1 MSARVTVQMA
11 DGWQGHLRE
20 AEWVFLDTALGPDM
34 VADARRYVPIDT
46 SRLHDSLDH
55 AVVDAGDGVPQL
67 QVGSFP
73 DDEGEVEYAL
83 AVEFGFHG
91 EEVVREHVVHRGFK
105 DGDVAVGHVVREHVR
120 HANQPEEPYLR
131 PALYQERY

>member
-11 DGWQGHLRE
+11 DGWQGHLHE
-20 AEWVFLDTALGPDM
+20 AEWVFFDTRLGPDM

-55 AVVDAGDGVPQL
+55 AVVEGEGGAPEL

-83 AVEFGFHG
+83 AVEFGFNG
-91 EEVVREHVVHRGFK
+91 EEIVREHVVHRGFR
-105 DGDVAVGHVVREHVR
+105 DGDVAVGHVVREYTR

-131 PALYQERY
+131 PSLYQERY

>member
-1 MSARVTVQMA
+1 ME

-20 AEWVFLDTALGPDM
+20 AEAVFFDVQLGPDM
-34 VADARRYVPIDT
+34 VEDARRYVPIDT

-55 AVVDAGDGVPQL
+55 EVNYREGGPPEL

-73 DDEGEVEYAL
+73 DEDGDVEYAA
-83 AVEFGFHG
+83 AVELGFHG
-91 EEVVREHVVHRGFK
+91 FEVVREHERRTRHGTTT
-105 DGDVAVGHVVREHVR
+105 VREHIR

-131 PALYQERY
+131 PSLYQERYG